1 MLESCGGFGEVE
13 YVTQEE
19 LKLLGADTCI
29 NYCKND
35 CNCGNASKCAV
46 SLKCA
51 YNEMINENHI
61 RRGLV

>member
-1 MLESCGGFGEVE
+1 MLESCGGFGEVK

-35 CNCGNASKCAV
+35 CDCGYASKCAV
-46 SLKCA
+46 SVKCA
-51 YNEMINENHI
+51 YNNFIKENEAK
-61 RRGLV
+61 RGLV